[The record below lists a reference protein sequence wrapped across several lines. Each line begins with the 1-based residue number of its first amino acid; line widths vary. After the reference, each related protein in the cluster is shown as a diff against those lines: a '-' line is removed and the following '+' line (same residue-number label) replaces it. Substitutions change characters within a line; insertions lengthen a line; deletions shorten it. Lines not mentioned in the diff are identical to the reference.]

1 MSSQSDATK
10 KKRKVSDDGPEQGE
24 EKNWHPLFRKD
35 RQTVT
40 FVSKDD
46 QYFSVD
52 KDLLARER

>member
-1 MSSQSDATK
+1 MSSQSDTTR
-10 KKRKVSDDGPEQGE
+10 KKRRVSDDDAEQSEGRT
-24 EKNWHPLFRKD
+24 WHPLFRKD

-46 QYFSVD
+46 QYFNVD